1 MSEPLADLEYDVT
14 DHVATITINR
24 PDALNAIRGETF
36 VSLMAA
42 FDRTDADDEV
52 RAVIV
57 TGAGRAFSAGADLS
71 GGSGAFA
78 PQPTE
83 GPKSAPRDGGGIMAL
98 RVFASKKP
106 VIAAVNGA
114 SVGMGAT
121 MTLPMDVRLASENAR
136 YGFVFTRRGI
146 MPEGCSS
153 WFLPR
158 VVGVSTAMEWMLS
171 GRLVSAQEAHEAGLV
186 KAVLPADDLLPAARE
201 LAQEMVAN
209 TAPVSVALTRQI
221 MWRMLGA
228 EHPMVAHR
236 AESEGLA
243 SRARSGDAREGVA
256 SFLEKRAPDFPER
269 VSADLPAIAGLADPP
284 Y

>member
-36 VSLMAA
+36 VSLIAA

-78 PQPTE
+78 PQRTE

-243 SRARSGDAREGVA
+243 TRARSGDAREGVA

-269 VSADLPAIAGLADPP
+269 VSADLPEIAGLADPP

>member
-1 MSEPLADLEYDVT
+1 MSL
-14 DHVATITINR
+14 I
-24 PDALNAIRGETF
+24 
-36 VSLMAA
+36 AA

-78 PQPTE
+78 PQRTE

-243 SRARSGDAREGVA
+243 TRARSGDAREGVA

-269 VSADLPAIAGLADPP
+269 VSADLPEIAGLADPP

>member
-1 MSEPLADLEYDVT
+1 
-14 DHVATITINR
+14 
-24 PDALNAIRGETF
+24 
-36 VSLMAA
+36 
-42 FDRTDADDEV
+42 
-52 RAVIV
+52 
-57 TGAGRAFSAGADLS
+57 
-71 GGSGAFA
+71 
-78 PQPTE
+78 
-83 GPKSAPRDGGGIMAL
+83 
-98 RVFASKKP
+98 VFASKKP